1 MSALLSVRDLSV
13 RFAIGGALFT
23 APRQLTALDQV
34 SFYLAAGETLGVVG
48 ESGCGKSTLG
58 RTILRLIEPNAGSV
72 LWQGRDLARL
82 DAAALR
88 SQRRHMQMI
97 FQDPLAALDPRMS
110 VEQIVA
116 EPLKSFRPELDRAA
130 QAELVRAML
139 LRVGLSPDH
148 ARRYPHEFSGGQC
161 QRIGIARAM
170 MLAPA
175 LVICDEPVS
184 ALDMSIQAQIVNL
197 LVELQ
202 QEMGLSLIFISH
214 NLGIVRHVSHRIAV
228 LYLGRLVELGPA
240 EAIFRSPRHPY
251 TRALIAAV
259 PLADPVAERRRRKL
273 PVIGEP
279 PSPLD
284 PPSGCA
290 FRTRC
295 PFATD
300 ICAAERP
307 PLAGGSHAVA
317 CHHWQK
323 IEAELTPPIGSA

>member
-1 MSALLSVRDLSV
+1 
-13 RFAIGGALFT
+13 
-23 APRQLTALDQV
+23 
-34 SFYLAAGETLGVVG
+34 VVG

-58 RTILRLIEPNAGSV
+58 RAILRLIEPSEGAV
-72 LWQGRDLARL
+72 LWQGRDLATL
-82 DAAALR
+82 DAAAMRAL
-88 SQRRHMQMI
+88 RRHMQMI

-110 VEQIVA
+110 IEQIVA
-116 EPLKSFRPELDRAA
+116 EPLKSFRPELGRAA
-130 QAELVRAML
+130 QAERVRAML
-139 LRVGLSPDH
+139 LRVGLAPEH

-170 MLAPA
+170 MLAPK
-175 LVICDEPVS
+175 LVVCDEPVS

-197 LVELQ
+197 LVALQ
-202 QEMGLSLIFISH
+202 QEMGQALIFISH

-240 EAIFRSPRHPY
+240 EAVFREPRHPY
-251 TRALIAAV
+251 TRALIAAM
-259 PLADPVAERRRRKL
+259 PLADPARERRRRPLAVK
-273 PVIGEP
+273 GEP

-295 PFATD
+295 PFATE
-300 ICAAERP
+300 ICAAVRP
-307 PLAGGSHAVA
+307 SLEDAPRGPAGLRTLEEAAPRGPAGLPARDRDSHSVA

-323 IEAELTPPIGSA
+323 IEAELTPPTGSA